1 MREMSVTKIA
11 NPYRRGEIWWVTLD
25 PTVGF
30 ETKKT
35 RPFLDESLMGETPK
49 TALVR
54 CLILQNDAGNKRSR
68 LTTIAPLLSVKK
80 LKFIVNIQPTAKNG
94 LDKERGLHLNQIR
107 AIDSTRV
114 KSKLG
119 EIDAAYWEDIHRAIN
134 IHLGF
139 VM

>member
-1 MREMSVTKIA
+1 MSVTKTF
-11 NPYRRGEIWWVTLD
+11 NSYRRGEIWWVTLD

-35 RPFLDESLMGETPK
+35 RP
-49 TALVR
+49 

-80 LKFIVNIQPTAKNG
+80 LKFIVNIQPTAQNG

-107 AIDSTRV
+107 AIDSSRV

-119 EIDAAYWEDIHRAIN
+119 EIDAAYWEDIHQAIN

-139 VM
+139 ST